1 MAITKSI
8 GKNTLGSGN
17 KMTVDLRTYNRSTH
31 NLSYAWRSSMGVG
44 TLVPCM
50 KIPALPGDTF
60 DINIDKK
67 VLTHPTV
74 GPLFGSYKMQVDIF
88 TCPMRLYMSGL
99 HNNMLNVGLNMAQ
112 IKVPKLNITMRS
124 AADTPSATNPW
135 SQINP
140 SSLLAYLGLRGIS
153 LQDTA
158 KTKNALP
165 LLSYLDIFKNYYA
178 NKQEEMFYAV
188 MPINAELLYIL
199 KTQSWKP
206 NDDTNT
212 WTFNANITISPYSGL
227 TTDLNTAKQNTQIQ
241 VFIARRENGRTI
253 FEKNETMSVS
263 EFQSL
268 SKASVTLESNT
279 LKISATNIN
288 TDKMYSV
295 TTAIK
300 PKYGTV
306 GAALKSYDLNSL
318 DELREKILQT
328 PPTEELR
335 IGTQTL
341 DIPYISDLFGRYQD
355 APGNV
360 GVLNMKNPQSGL
372 ILKTYQSDIFNNWI
386 NTEWI
391 DGDNGISS
399 ITAIDTS
406 SGEFTIDT
414 LNLAKKV
421 YDMLNRIAVSGGSYR
436 DWIETVYTGGYMMHT
451 ETPVYEGGMS
461 CEIEFQEVVS
471 NSATEDEPL
480 GTLAGRGVD
489 TSHKGGNL
497 HIKVNEPCYIIGI
510 VSITPRVDYCQGN
523 DWDLEVTTMDDW
535 HKPQLDGIGFQDLKE
550 NLMAWWRPDNATVG
564 KQPAWINYMTNFNKT
579 YGNFAIEGN
588 EAFMVLN
595 RYYDPK
601 DGNYS
606 QGEIDYTTYIDPSK
620 YNYVFAETNIEAQN
634 FWVQLGFG
642 IKARR
647 VMSAKQIP
655 NL

>member
-31 NLSYAWRSSMGVG
+31 NLSYAWRSTMGVG

-50 KIPALPGDTF
+50 KIPAFPGDTF
-60 DINIDKK
+60 EINIDKK
-67 VLTHPTV
+67 VMTHPTV

-112 IKVPKLNITMRS
+112 IKVPKINRATENIDNPTKENPW
-124 AADTPSATNPW
+124 AQVHPSCILSYLGFKGQLSTNPYKVNA
-135 SQINP
+135 IP
-140 SSLLAYLGLRGIS
+140 LLA
-153 LQDTA
+153 
-158 KTKNALP
+158 
-165 LLSYLDIFKNYYA
+165 YLDIFKNYYA
-178 NKQEEMFYAV
+178 NKQEENFYSI
-188 MPINAELLYIL
+188 MPGVTNLSIL
-199 KTQSWKP
+199 GTPTQKITQMGIRYQIT
-206 NDDTNT
+206 DIDL
-212 WTFNANITISPYSGL
+212 TISPATGSDAIG
-227 TTDLNTAKQNTQIQ
+227 TAENIYINVNVYNIQ
-241 VFIARRENGRTI
+241 DGIERLQETKWITVKEYANWAGITPTI
-253 FEKNETMSVS
+253 NNSQLKVS
-263 EFQSL
+263 KGQM
-268 SKASVTLESNT
+268 KDVYVDNKYT
-279 LKISATNIN
+279 IN
-288 TDKMYSV
+288 TW
-295 TTAIK
+295 IK
-300 PKYGTV
+300 PTGTNPTV
-306 GAALKSYDLNSL
+306 NIKAYELEEL
-318 DELREKILQT
+318 DKLREQILAA
-328 PPTEELR
+328 PPTQEFMLAPSINR
-335 IGTQTL
+335 QIHYL
-341 DIPYISDLFGRYQD
+341 KDL
-355 APGNV
+355 
-360 GVLNMKNPQSGL
+360 LNRVTDSTTGEFRTATAGCGL
-372 ILKTYQSDIFNNWI
+372 LLKTLQSDIFNNWI

-391 DGDNGISS
+391 DGDNGISA

-480 GTLAGRGVD
+480 GTLAGRGVS
-489 TSHKGGNL
+489 TQSKGGTL
-497 HIKVNEPCYIIGI
+497 HIKINEPCYIIGI

-523 DWDLEVTTMDDW
+523 DWDMFQIDTMDDW
-535 HKPQLDGIGFQDLKE
+535 HKPALDGIGFQDL
-550 NLMAWWRPDNATVG
+550 LTHTMAWWQPRNTSVG

-579 YGNFAIEGN
+579 FGNFAIEGN

-595 RYYDPK
+595 RYYDPEN
-601 DGNYS
+601 DNYTT
-606 QGEIDYTTYIDPSK
+606 GTIDYSTYIDPSK
-620 YNYVFAETNIEAQN
+620 YNYIFADTNIEAQN